1 MVPQKKVEA
10 EVGKNNNHTKRS
22 KRGELT
28 IIEITEKMNDL
39 PMMTEEKKGMTIG
52 IEGLA
57 TEIKMNVITEV
68 GIEEGKTL
76 AVIDTTDAT
85 KGIIVTVTTKTVE
98 ETTEVIEEM
107 RVKESGPG
115 KIVNIMKEVV
125 IVVRRLFR
133 K

>member
-1 MVPQKKVEA
+1 
-10 EVGKNNNHTKRS
+10 
-22 KRGELT
+22 
-28 IIEITEKMNDL
+28 MNDL

>member
-1 MVPQKKVEA
+1 
-10 EVGKNNNHTKRS
+10 
-22 KRGELT
+22 
-28 IIEITEKMNDL
+28 MNDL

-76 AVIDTTDAT
+76 AVIDMTDAT